1 MPSDKILAQKK
12 EAVKEFTALLNDAKA
27 GVLVDY
33 RGITVEE
40 DTKLRSEL
48 RAAGVDYK
56 VIKNTLTRYS
66 IKEAGLDELDE
77 FLAGP
82 TAWAI
87 SNNDVIAPAK
97 IIGKFAEN
105 CESLE
110 IKAGF
115 MEGKVISLDEVNKLS
130 KMLSK
135 EELIAKIMGSMKS
148 PVSKLVYA
156 LNALAEK
163 KESEAGAEA
172 TEAAGE

>member
-33 RGITVEE
+33 RGLTVEQ

-56 VIKNTLTRYS
+56 VIKNTLTKYS
-66 IKEAGLDELDE
+66 IKEAGLDGLEE

-87 SNNDVIAPAK
+87 SNNDVITPAK
-97 IIGKFAEN
+97 VVGKFADEI
-105 CESLE
+105 EALE
-110 IKAGF
+110 IKSGF
-115 MEGKVISLDEVNKLS
+115 MEGKVISLEEVNKLA

-163 KESEAGAEA
+163 KENGENE
-172 TEAAGE
+172 EAAGE